1 MSTSRIKPVEN
12 QEVDPVIQGYFK
24 TAESRGAPNERFL
37 RILARNPESV
47 TVFYEAWDT
56 VFYGGAIDHGLKE
69 MMRVRM
75 ARLRNCG
82 Y

>member
-1 MSTSRIKPVEN
+1 MTSRIMPAGDGQVTSKIK
-12 QEVDPVIQGYFK
+12 DYFQV
-24 TAESRGAPNERFL
+24 AEERGAPNEKFL

-47 TVFYEAWDT
+47 TVFFEAWDT
-56 VFYGGAIDHGLKE
+56 VFYGGALEHSLKE
-69 MMRVRM
+69 IMRVRM